1 MDCHVAEPARMKVE
15 SSSFGS
21 NQTIPKKYAFSD
33 WGVGGENISPNLKW
47 SGAPAGTKSFVVTI
61 WDPDAPTTVGYWHWL
76 VFNIP
81 ANVTELEEGKVPAG
95 AVQGYTDYGVSAYG
109 GPAPPPGDSPHHYR
123 HRVFAL
129 DVVKLPLEKGTTGAT
144 LMFMMR
150 GHILAEGELVGLFSR

>member
-1 MDCHVAEPARMKVE
+1 MADKLNIT
-15 SSSFGS
+15 SSSFGN
-21 NQTIPKKYAFSD
+21 NQTIPKKYGFNGWD
-33 WGVGGENISPNLKW
+33 VGGENISPNLKW
-47 SGAPAGTKSFVVTI
+47 SGAPSGTKSFVVTI

-95 AVQGYTDYGVSAYG
+95 AVQGYTDYGMSAYG

-129 DVVKLPLEKGTTGAT
+129 DVDKLPLEKGTTGAT